1 MSELN
6 RTEMIFK
13 LAFLGNS
20 AVGKTSIINQ
30 YVHQKF
36 EQDYHPSLGVNIVI
50 KEMNIEEKNA
60 YVKMILWDIA
70 GQNKYDLSRKA
81 FFQGCVGALFVYD
94 VTRPDT
100 FKDVKTKWLK
110 DLKEFGNKNA
120 VYLLI
125 GNKNDLTE
133 EKKVSTQE
141 GEKLASEMK
150 AREFIE
156 TSAKH
161 GDNVEKAFKT
171 LVLSVMSNRAKSKPI
186 L

>member
-1 MSELN
+1 MSD

-20 AVGKTSIINQ
+20 AVGKTSLINQ
-30 YVHQKF
+30 YIHQKF

-50 KEMNIEEKNA
+50 KEMNVEEKNA

-70 GQNKYDLSRKA
+70 GQDKYDLSRKA

-94 VTRPDT
+94 VTRPAT
-100 FKDVKTKWLK
+100 FKDLETKWLK

-120 VYLLI
+120 AYLLI

-133 EKKVSTQE
+133 KKSVSTQE
-141 GEKLASEMK
+141 GEKLAIKMK
-150 AREFIE
+150 ASDFLE
-156 TSAKH
+156 TSAKD

-171 LVLSVMSNRAKSKPI
+171 LVLSVISNKSK
-186 L
+186 